1 MIPVALQKGRVL
13 EWYEATRNSPVN
25 LCALELDRDKFDNEL
40 YLTGAYIAE
49 YGLCEEL
56 ELFALC
62 ERCLIIHL
70 FVDGYLDLNESS
82 VTGHNW
88 SLKLQGWYAN
98 LTDAEKKAIPTFGN
112 KIGIR
117 GLARQVEEFS
127 TLEKRNDYHGVKS
140 ALENINAQ
148 HLESGYLHSNY
159 VSVKDRSKNTAG
171 EVSQIGTDTL
181 DFQRLL
187 NLRIN
192 HVDELESSC
201 VVMPFQEIKHLS
213 AYATSFNVDWR
224 SGFLG
229 FNYFIAFLKGLG
241 FTGLEKIFEV
251 VGAYSLVRFRAW
263 LVDRVVAKE
272 IAPSTA
278 NTALSKVRKS
288 LKMLRGVFGAEDF
301 TFYDVEGIDPIRVT
315 DLYTPYSP
323 SERERIASSVDA
335 DIELYNCLSKPYVV
349 SGAGVDPFEDNQK
362 RMRYGHATLE
372 NMRWIFENRLNC
384 IPPTVEES
392 RTPGYAFSFVNTI
405 TKLVGNIQP
414 VYSSWGVLQHVDSSV
429 IAPFVIKLAQITGLN
444 ADSLKWLDLDDYT
457 PCHPFTKRPCLRYWK
472 ERSNGEKMYPLDL
485 VEAEITW
492 LTAVQSKEVEKVFE
506 AMKALTSRFR
516 HEAPEEIASKLFIW
530 QSTGTVSFGEIK
542 SLATA
547 QKSIIS
553 RIFSNYAKAKNLLDD
568 NDEPLSLSASRLR
581 PSFISEL
588 VDKGV
593 SVREIQVVLGHA
605 NLRTTIGYLDRM
617 DFNRFARKKLDATL
631 TSIHQSA
638 AENYKQINTVDVTD
652 LNEDPQSISRD
663 SAPRVVF
670 KTPLADCANIFNPPE
685 FVTRLA
691 SYVPG
696 TPCAMY
702 NKCLACDNS
711 IITVS
716 HLPQLFAMYRDYSRL
731 VEVSRV
737 MDTPYGFV
745 VKENMAL
752 LKTMLH
758 PETSD
763 FSEEELMEAQ
773 RLSEYIET
781 TILIDGVGV

>member
-1 MIPVALQKGRVL
+1 MIPVILQKGRVL
-13 EWYEATRNSPVN
+13 EWYEATRNSPGQ

-40 YLTGAYIAE
+40 YLTDAYIARQ
-49 YGLCEEL
+49 GLCEAL
-56 ELFALC
+56 ELFALT
-62 ERCLIIHL
+62 ERCLISQL
-70 FVDGYLDLNESS
+70 FVDGYLDIDERS
-82 VTGHNW
+82 VTGHNL

-98 LTDAEKKAIPTFGN
+98 LTDAEKQAIPTFGN
-112 KIGIR
+112 KISIR

-127 TLEKRNDYHGVKS
+127 TLEKRLNYAGVTS

-148 HLESGYLHSNY
+148 HLDAGYLDSNY
-159 VSVKDRSKNTAG
+159 VAVKDRSKKTTVEA
-171 EVSQIGTDTL
+171 SQIGSDTL
-181 DFQRLL
+181 EFQRML
-187 NLRIN
+187 NLRVN
-192 HVDELESSC
+192 HVDELEPSC
-201 VVMPFQEIKHLS
+201 VAMPFQEIKHLF
-213 AYATSFNVDWR
+213 AYASSFNDDWR

-229 FNYFIAFLKGLG
+229 FNYFFAFLKSLG
-241 FTGLEKIFEV
+241 FTGVEKLFEV

-263 LVDRVVAKE
+263 LVDRVVGEE

-301 TFYDVEGIDPIRVT
+301 TFYDVEGIDSVRVT

-323 SERERIASSVDA
+323 SERERIASCVDA
-335 DIELYNCLSKPYVV
+335 DIELYNRLSKPYVV
-349 SGAGVDPFEDNQK
+349 SGEGVDPFEHDQK
-362 RMRYGHATLE
+362 RMRRGHATLE
-372 NMRWIFENRLNC
+372 NMRWVFENRLNC
-384 IPPTVEES
+384 IPPLHEECKA
-392 RTPGYAFSFVNTI
+392 PGYAFSFVTTI
-405 TKLVGNIQP
+405 AKLVGNIQT

-429 IAPFVIKLAQITGLN
+429 IAPFVVKLAQITGLN
-444 ADSLKWLDLDDYT
+444 ADSLKWLDLEDYT
-457 PCHPFTKRPCLRYWK
+457 SCHPFTKRPCLRYWK
-472 ERSNGEKMYPLDL
+472 ERSDGEKMYPLDL

-492 LTAVQSKEVEKVFE
+492 LTSAQSKEVEKIFE
-506 AMKALTSRFR
+506 AMKTLTSRFR

-530 QSTGTVSFGEIK
+530 QSTGAASYGEIK
-542 SLATA
+542 SLAKA
-547 QKSIIS
+547 QKSIVS

-568 NDEPLSLSASRLR
+568 NAEPLSLSASRLR

-593 SVREIQVVLGHA
+593 SPREIQVVLGHA

-631 TSIHQSA
+631 TLIHQGAVES
-638 AENYKQINTVDVTD
+638 YKRIDVMDVT
-652 LNEDPQSISRD
+652 NVKEESHSISRE
-663 SAPRVVF
+663 SAPKVVF
-670 KTPLADCANIFNPPE
+670 KTPLADCVNIFNPPE

-752 LKTMLH
+752 LKVMLH

-763 FSEEELMEAQ
+763 FSEEELMKAQ
-773 RLSEYIET
+773 RLSEYVET

>member
-1 MIPVALQKGRVL
+1 MTPVILQKGRVIQ
-13 EWYEATRNSPVN
+13 WYESTCTSPVN
-25 LCALELDRDKFDNEL
+25 LLALELDRDKFDNEL
-40 YLTGAYIAE
+40 YLSDAYIAE
-49 YGLCEEL
+49 HNLCEDL
-56 ELFALC
+56 ELFALT
-62 ERCLIIHL
+62 ERCLITQL
-70 FVDGYLDLNESS
+70 FVDGYLDLDERS
-82 VTGHNW
+82 VSGHNW
-88 SLKLQGWYAN
+88 SLKLQGWYAK
-98 LTDAEKKAIPTFGN
+98 LTDTEKKAIPIFGN

-117 GLARQVEEFS
+117 GLARQVEEFK
-127 TLEKRNDYHGVKS
+127 TLGNRQDYPGVRI
-140 ALENINAQ
+140 ALDNLNAQ
-148 HLESGYLHSNY
+148 HLEAGYLDPNY
-159 VSVKDRSKNTAG
+159 VPVKERSKGAPG
-171 EVSQIGTDTL
+171 EVLQAGADSL
-181 DFQRLL
+181 EFQRLL

-192 HVDELESSC
+192 HVDELEASSAAK
-201 VVMPFQEIKHLS
+201 PFQELKHLF
-213 AYATSFNVDWR
+213 AYVVSFNDAWR
-224 SGFLG
+224 PGLLA
-229 FNYFIAFLKGLG
+229 FNYFTGFLKALN
-241 FTGLEKIFEV
+241 FTGIENLFDT
-251 VGAYSLVRFRAW
+251 VGPYSLVRFRAW
-263 LVDRVVAKE
+263 LVDRVVEKE

-278 NTALSKVRKS
+278 NTALSKVRRCF
-288 LKMLRGVFGAEDF
+288 KMLSGIFGAEDF
-301 TFYDVEGIDPIRVT
+301 IFYDVEGFDPVRVT
-315 DLYTPYSP
+315 ELYTPYSLL
-323 SERERIASSVDA
+323 ERERIASCVDA
-335 DIELYNCLSKPYVV
+335 DIELYNRLSKPYVV
-349 SGAGVDPFEDNQK
+349 SGVGVDPFEDDQK
-362 RMRYGHATLE
+362 KIRCGHATLE
-372 NMRWIFENRLNC
+372 NMRWVFENRLSC
-384 IPPTVEES
+384 IPPTHEQF
-392 RTPGYAFSFVNTI
+392 RAPGYAFPFVNTI
-405 TKLVGNIQP
+405 NKLVGNIQP
-414 VYSSWGVLQHVDSSV
+414 VYTSWGVLQHVDSGV

-457 PCHPFTKRPCLRYWK
+457 RCHPFTKRPCLRYWK
-472 ERSNGEKMYPLDL
+472 ERSTGKKMYPLDL

-492 LTAVQSKEVEKVFE
+492 LTAAQSKEVEKVFE

-516 HEAPEEIASKLFIW
+516 HEASEEISSKLFIW
-530 QSTGTVSFGEIK
+530 QSTGAASYGEIK

-547 QKSIIS
+547 QTSIVS
-553 RIFSNYAKAKNLLDD
+553 RLFSNYAKSKNLLDD
-568 NDEPLSLSASRLR
+568 NGEPLSLSASRLR

-605 NLRTTIGYLDRM
+605 NLRTTVGYLDRM

-631 TSIHQSA
+631 TSIHQGA
-638 AENYKQINTVDVTD
+638 VEAYKRIDSVSVTAPD
-652 LNEDPQSISRD
+652 DMPQSNFKDRVPS
-663 SAPRVVF
+663 VVF

-716 HLPQLFAMYRDYSRL
+716 HLPQLFAMQRDYSRL

-763 FSEEELMEAQ
+763 FSEGELKEAQ